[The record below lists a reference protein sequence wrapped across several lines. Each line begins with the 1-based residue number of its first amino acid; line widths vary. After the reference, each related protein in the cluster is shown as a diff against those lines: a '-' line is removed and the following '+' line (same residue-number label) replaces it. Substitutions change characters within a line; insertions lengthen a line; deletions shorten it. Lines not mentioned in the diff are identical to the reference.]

1 MILTDYYKLQVI
13 KVMKSH
19 RFDCTASTGEYPLFE
34 EVAERARNGRF
45 FCYYNGV
52 PDTFSANAKR
62 KADRAF
68 TNKDNISSVFIP
80 DLANP
85 LKGYGDV
92 KGTSDG
98 LLFLFSDDYSTVEWF
113 VARGYKNNIKNLF
126 NMFTDGELEDEL
138 QMLRARAKAATQT
151 QLSILS
157 CQ

>member
-1 MILTDYYKLQVI
+1 MILTDYYKLQVL
-13 KVMKSH
+13 KVMKPH

-45 FCYYNGV
+45 YCHYNGV

-62 KADRAF
+62 KADRAI

-80 DLANP
+80 DLTNP

-92 KGTSDG
+92 KGTNDG
-98 LLFLFSDDYSTVEWF
+98 LLFLFSDDYSMFEVF

-138 QMLRARAKAATQT
+138 TKMREFARATE
-151 QLSILS
+151 
-157 CQ
+157 